1 MKCLLISL
9 LSLAILCGMSPAAAE
24 AVSCPDQKFV
34 EVLVADTPT
43 VEKICAAAG
52 QAIDFLGRF
61 GIYPKRSIKFE
72 IIEEQID
79 HRGYSAYGSYDSKSD
94 RIRLMSYAS
103 IHAQLKNPKMYGE
116 PLDMVHYAGAIAHE
130 VAHAVVQH
138 NLHTELLS
146 PAPQEYLAHAT
157 QLAVLPEERRERI
170 LKAMGVAS
178 WESGDAISDIYMG
191 IEPGKFAAKSYLH
204 LTRMLDPGPFVAI
217 LLNAKWF
224 YVYVP

>member
-1 MKCLLISL
+1 MKRLLGTL
-9 LSLAILCGMSPAAAE
+9 LALIIGSGIDSAPAE
-24 AVSCPDQKFV
+24 AVSCPDRRYV
-34 EVLVADTPT
+34 EVLAADAPT
-43 VEKICAAAG
+43 AAQICAAAG
-52 QAIDFLGRF
+52 QVIAFLGRF
-61 GIYPKRSIKFE
+61 GIHPKRTISFE

-116 PLDMVHYAGAIAHE
+116 PLDRVHHAGAIAHE

-146 PAPQEYLAHAT
+146 PASQEYLAHAT
-157 QLAVLPEERRERI
+157 QLAVLPAERRERI
-170 LKAMGVAS
+170 LTAMGVAS

>member
-1 MKCLLISL
+1 MKCLLNTPL
-9 LSLAILCGMSPAAAE
+9 LLAILCGIFPAAA
-24 AVSCPDQKFV
+24 AAIVCPDQKFV
-34 EVLVADTPT
+34 EVLVEDTPT
-43 VEKICAAAG
+43 TEQICTAAD
-52 QAIDFLGRF
+52 QAIEFLGRF

-103 IHAQLKNPKMYGE
+103 IHALVKNPKMYGE
-116 PLDMVHYAGAIAHE
+116 PLDRVHYAGAIAHE

-157 QLAVLPEERRERI
+157 QLAVLPAERRERI